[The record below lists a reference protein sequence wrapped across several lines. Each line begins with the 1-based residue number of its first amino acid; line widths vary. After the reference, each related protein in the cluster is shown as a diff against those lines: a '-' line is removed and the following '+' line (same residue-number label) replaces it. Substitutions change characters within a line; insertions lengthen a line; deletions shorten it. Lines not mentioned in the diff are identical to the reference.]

1 MAGPNEF
8 RPGSELFTG
17 GGKYTRTNS
26 LTGAGMFNAAA
37 GGLGLLGD
45 VAGLFQKNA
54 QADATDRWNKQAYKN
69 DLAIWHAKN
78 AESMRANDYQIKSWA
93 FKNNNIIAGYNARTE
108 AWKQQAEVYH
118 LNIKNVDNK
127 VAQDYFN
134 DGVNLRRL
142 YGDVDLNQFEEQ
154 KEFLR
159 KLGTTNNEQVGVS
172 VDRQEM
178 MDENDMTVGQE
189 NQGNRMKDQAVE
201 NYQALGAQRQ
211 LEATNTKNNMWARLG
226 LPPTK
231 PQLLPEPP
239 MISNSMASPMRAPRA
254 QRAGWGDVLKIG
266 MNAATTAASFMGS
279 PGNFMYRQA

>member
-1 MAGPNEF
+1 MANPYAG
-8 RPGSELFTG
+8 L
-17 GGKYTRTNS
+17 TRQG
-26 LTGAGMFNAAA
+26 LNAAGYLRGAA
-37 GGLGLLGD
+37 GILD
-45 VAGLFQKNA
+45 VAGQVGGLFAKNA
-54 QADATDRWNKQAYKN
+54 QADATDRWNKQAFKN

-93 FKNNNIIAGYNARTE
+93 FKNNNIIAGYNARTA

-172 VDRQEM
+172 VDRTEM
-178 MDENDMTVGQE
+178 MDENDLTVGQVNE
-189 NQGNRMKDQAVE
+189 GGRMKDQAVE
-201 NYQALGAQRQ
+201 NYQAIGAQRQ

-266 MNAATTAASFMGS
+266 VGALGMGGDFMGNRS
-279 PGNFMYRQA
+279 NFNWA